1 MYRLVLIFVIAIGT
15 AIGCEKK
22 EDASHNMSVTESKKR
37 ERLKLSDPS
46 ISGVYWLK
54 EAGALYELLDLDSKN
69 INPDVCGEVDS
80 KNKTLK
86 VKFFDHNEKY
96 TVNMEETSEGLVL
109 FKYQGKVLDKGFFN
123 LRDKYSPIELRTFR
137 PDANLDDPKVGS
149 TRASKKVIPN
159 HIKSFRN
166 AYDCEMD
173 LKIARCID
181 DIPHDVIEDR
191 VKAEKACFPKGY
203 DNYK

>member
-1 MYRLVLIFVIAIGT
+1 MNRTILSFLIVILLFLFCKKQEEVSADQTTTDIQKVGRL
-15 AIGCEKK
+15 
-22 EDASHNMSVTESKKR
+22 S
-37 ERLKLSDPS
+37 LSDPS

-54 EAGALYELLDLDSKN
+54 EAGALYELLDLGSKSV
-69 INPDVCGEVDS
+69 NPDVCGEVDS

-86 VKFFDHNEKY
+86 VKFFDNNEKY

-137 PDANLDDPKVGS
+137 PDANLDDPNVGS
-149 TRASKKVIPN
+149 TRASKKVSPN
-159 HIKSFRN
+159 YIKSFRN

-181 DIPHDVIEDR
+181 DIPPDVIEDR